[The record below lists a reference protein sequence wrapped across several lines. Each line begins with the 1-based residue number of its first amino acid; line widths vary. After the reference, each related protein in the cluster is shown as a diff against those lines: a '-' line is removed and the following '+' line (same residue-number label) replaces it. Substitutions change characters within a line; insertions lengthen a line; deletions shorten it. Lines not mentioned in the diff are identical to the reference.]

1 MRLLGVLNQLIVC
14 MRWEWHEQILAWLGC
29 QIPPKIEETYVEKVI
44 IHGDNSIENVMT
56 CRSQSA
62 IDPECCWIAL
72 HLLIGFKFNCWFSFT
87 VIVWFWFA
95 TEPDPVYSAVYSI
108 LPVPAKRTALY
119 HRFHT
124 QNCTITVKSV
134 VVKSKGHIFL
144 PLEDKQ
150 KCR

>member
-1 MRLLGVLNQLIVC
+1 MRLLGVLNQLIVS
-14 MRWEWHEQILAWLGC
+14 MRWEWHEQILAWLCC

-87 VIVWFWFA
+87 VIVWFWFPS
-95 TEPDPVYSAVYSI
+95 EPDLSI
-108 LPVPAKRTALY
+108 QHSTGARKKNCSLPSFSHSKL
-119 HRFHT
+119 H
-124 QNCTITVKSV
+124 CTLISV

-144 PLEDKQ
+144 PLEDTQ